1 MWTLSKIETAMFIG
15 AVLGMATAAA
25 WVSVGV

>member
-1 MWTLSKIETAMFIG
+1 MFIG